1 MLAATSN
8 RTSALGLFQVVL
20 RAVNGNA
27 AVQVSDP
34 LRTHAADVLRQA
46 VQVVANPSIITA
58 DTAREAIELALRLR
72 DDAVLSSKLA
82 AMPTLDTI
90 SPELAKEVL
99 DSLQP
104 RAA

>member
-20 RAVNGNA
+20 RAANVQA

-34 LRTHAADVLRQA
+34 LRTHAIEVLRQA
-46 VQVVANPSIITA
+46 VQVAANPSAITA
-58 DTAREAIELALRLR
+58 STAREAIELALRLR
-72 DDAVLSSKLA
+72 DDAALSSKLA
-82 AMPTLDTI
+82 SMPSLNAIPPD
-90 SPELAKEVL
+90 LAKDIL

>member
-1 MLAATSN
+1 MLAARSS

-20 RAVNGNA
+20 RAADGNA

-34 LRTHAADVLRQA
+34 LRTHAADVLREA
-46 VQVVANPSIITA
+46 VQVAANPSTITPE
-58 DTAREAIELALRLR
+58 TAREAIELALRLR
-72 DDAVLSSKLA
+72 ADAALSSKLA
-82 AMPTLDTI
+82 AMPALDTI
-90 SPELAKEVL
+90 SPELAKDIL

>member
-8 RTSALGLFQVVL
+8 RSSALGLFQVVL
-20 RAVNGNA
+20 RAANGPA

-34 LRTHAADVLRQA
+34 LRTHAVEVLKQA
-46 VQVVANPSIITA
+46 VLVAANPNAITA
-58 DTAREAIELALRLR
+58 STAREAIELALRLR
-72 DDAVLSSKLA
+72 DHAELSRKLA
-82 AMPTLDTI
+82 AMPTLDSI
-90 SPELAKEVL
+90 PPELARDLL